1 LENPVKRS
9 VGLTLVGIL
18 VILLSAALVL
28 LCVLGVFAF
37 TTIPSAALHQPNGS
51 PQDAK
56 MFGFVGLGFM
66 LVMGALGTASGIGL
80 IRRWE
85 WARYVTM
92 VFGFLA
98 AGLCALSGL
107 MMMVVPFPPSANVS
121 SQFMDKV
128 RLVFVGFYLF
138 WLVLFLAI
146 SLFLLKKNIGE
157 EFRTP
162 RPETPQEPRP
172 LAVWTVAGLQL
183 VALLSIP
190 IFVIGHPPTF
200 FMGMALP
207 ELPGKIFMLVWM
219 FLYAATGVALFRR
232 IRTAYWVAVWLY
244 VIGLVNG
251 LLILLPGPSARFLEV
266 MQRYSGAGYGSI
278 YGSGMLRFMIMVGLV
293 SGVIPLL
300 LLAIGRRR
308 FFAWCE
314 RETPN
319 IPLPQA

>member
-1 LENPVKRS
+1 VKRS

-28 LCVLGVFAF
+28 LCGLGVFAF
-37 TTIPSAALHQPNGS
+37 LRIPSAALHPPNGS
-51 PQDAK
+51 PQDAR

-66 LVMGALGTASGIGL
+66 FVVGGLGVASGIGL
-80 IRRWE
+80 VRRWE
-85 WARYVTM
+85 WSRYVTM

-107 MMMVVPFPPSANVS
+107 MMMVVPFPPSPNVS
-121 SQFMDKV
+121 SQFMDKT

-138 WLVLFLAI
+138 WLIFFLVI

-157 EFRTP
+157 EFRAP
-162 RPETPQEPRP
+162 KPETLRGPRP

-183 VALLSIP
+183 VALLSLP
-190 IFVIGHPPTF
+190 MFLIGHPPTF

-207 ELPGKIFMLVWM
+207 ELPGKIFMLLWM
-219 FLYAATGVALFRR
+219 LAYAATGVALFRR
-232 IRTAYWVAVWLY
+232 IRSAYWVAVGLY
-244 VIGLVNG
+244 LIGLVNG
-251 LLILLPGPSARFLEV
+251 LVILLPGPSARFLEV
-266 MQRYSGAGYGSI
+266 MQRYSGTGYGPFYS
-278 YGSGMLRFMIMVGLV
+278 SGTLRIMMLVGLV

-300 LLAIGRRR
+300 LLAVGRQR

-314 RETPN
+314 KETPN